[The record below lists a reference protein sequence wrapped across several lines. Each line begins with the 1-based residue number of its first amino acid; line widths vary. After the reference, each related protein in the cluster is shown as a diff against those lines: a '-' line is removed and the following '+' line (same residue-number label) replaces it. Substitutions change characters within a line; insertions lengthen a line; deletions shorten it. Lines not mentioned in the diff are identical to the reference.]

1 MVDEEVVT
9 TKLRQIN
16 EFTTDLREMRGP
28 SKATYLDDTILQRAV
43 ERTLMNVIQAC
54 IDLAQYIRA
63 TEDLSP
69 SGTGKAE
76 IEALG
81 NASILSEETVRKLQ
95 EAVGFRNILAHRYGT
110 VDHDVVYDVLSED
123 LHWFEQF
130 QQEIAQWVRQRD
142 T

>member
-16 EFTTDLREMRGP
+16 ESTTDLREMRGP

-54 IDLAQYIRA
+54 IDLAQHIRA
-63 TEDLSP
+63 AEGLS
-69 SGTGKAE
+69 STGTSKAE

-81 NASILSEETVRKLQ
+81 DADILSEATVTKLQ
-95 EAVGFRNILAHRYGT
+95 EAVGFRNILTHRYGT
-110 VDHDVVYDVLSED
+110 VDHDVVYDVLSENI
-123 LHWFEQF
+123 HWFEQF
-130 QQEIAQWVRQRD
+130 QQEIAQWVRQRES
-142 T
+142 